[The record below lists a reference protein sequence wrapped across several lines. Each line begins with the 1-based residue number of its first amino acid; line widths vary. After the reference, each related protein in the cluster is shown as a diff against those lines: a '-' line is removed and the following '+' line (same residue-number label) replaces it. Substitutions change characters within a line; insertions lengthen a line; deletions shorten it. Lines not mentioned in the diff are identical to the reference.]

1 MILFMKKE
9 KPDYFRKLLK
19 KLIVELEGAL
29 DANKETTET
38 VSLDDSIGRL
48 SRADA
53 LHAQNIAMSLQ
64 GNIQIKLNLARQ
76 ALEKISSGK
85 YGVCVACNQPIAEAR
100 LEAMPETPLCVNC
113 SR

>member
-1 MILFMKKE
+1 MEKE
-9 KPDYFRKLLK
+9 KLDYFKKLLE
-19 KLIVELEGAL
+19 KLIVELEAAL

-53 LHAQNIAMSLQ
+53 LHAQNIAISLQ
-64 GNIQIKLNLARQ
+64 GNIQIKLKLAQQ
-76 ALEKISSGK
+76 ALKKISTDDN
-85 YGVCVACNQPIAEAR
+85 YGICVACEELIAEAR
-100 LEAMPETPLCVNC
+100 LEAMPETPLCINC

>member
-1 MILFMKKE
+1 MEKE
-9 KPDYFRKLLK
+9 KLDYFKNLLE

-53 LHAQNIAMSLQ
+53 LHAQNIALSLQ
-64 GNIQIKLNLARQ
+64 GNIQIKLKLARQ
-76 ALEKISSGK
+76 ALDKISKGDD
-85 YGVCVACNQPIAEAR
+85 YGICVACEKPIAEAR